1 MRKGAFDCFTK
12 PVDHND
18 LLRSFEKATATRSAK
33 NTDMMIGQS
42 EVMLQLKKQVSR
54 VAPSIQHFN
63 RGESGTGKEL
73 VAKAIHQMSSRSE
86 EDMVSVN
93 RAASRITH

>member
-18 LLRSFEKATATRSAK
+18 LLRSIEKQQDDPRQYRHDDWTECSHAE
-33 NTDMMIGQS
+33 I
-42 EVMLQLKKQVSR
+42 KKQVLR
-54 VAPSIQHFN
+54 VAPRYNNFN

-73 VAKAIHQMSSRSE
+73 VAKSIHQMSSRSE
-86 EDMVSVN
+86 K
-93 RAASRITH
+93 T